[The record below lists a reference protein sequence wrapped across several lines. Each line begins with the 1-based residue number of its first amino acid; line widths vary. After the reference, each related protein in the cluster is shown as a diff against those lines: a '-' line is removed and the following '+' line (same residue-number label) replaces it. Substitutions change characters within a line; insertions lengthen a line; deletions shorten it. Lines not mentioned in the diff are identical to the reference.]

1 MTGPTVGESAGSRR
15 TYTVTAALVV
25 HSDADLG
32 DPFTRVAVFRAMV
45 DHLKTAPLVVDTP
58 YGAATGVIRLVTA
71 VA

>member
-1 MTGPTVGESAGSRR
+1 MTRPSLGEAAASRR
-15 TYTVTAALVV
+15 TYTVTAQVVV

-45 DHLKTAPLVVDTP
+45 DYLKAAPLVVDTS
-58 YGAATGVIRLVTA
+58 YGAATAVIGLVTA